1 MNKKARDSVS
11 SIININININIITKG
26 GILILM

>member
-11 SIININININIITKG
+11 SINTINININIITKG